1 MSDRTYAPAPE
12 ELNEEQSLMVER
24 VMDRVMAKTKAEVA
38 SMARM
43 LVTKSNA
50 EFFGQTEFIVRD
62 RSHRMVAGILEVA
75 LDERKR
81 CHIVREANGGI
92 TDPA

>member
-62 RSHRMVAGILEVA
+62 RSHRMVADILEAA
-75 LDERKR
+75 LEERKKR
-81 CHIVREANGGI
+81 GI
-92 TDPA
+92 TDRA